1 LASLGR
7 LSERQLDLAR
17 AFFRHQPTGYF
28 LTGGAVLAGWELAHR
43 TTDDLDL
50 FTTLPDVMV
59 TGEQALRRAA
69 AELGGSVTAVTTSP
83 DFRRFVVQFSDESIK
98 VDLVRDYTVQHFA
111 KVQRDGVTTDTAGEI
126 FVNKLC
132 TLVERSEV
140 RDLVDVMLLER
151 TGLGVENELA
161 RAQAKDAG
169 VTPATM
175 AWLLE
180 GLTIPATPPGGVS
193 QQELLDYRASLRD
206 RLLRLSR
213 AG

>member
-1 LASLGR
+1 MPSLGR
-7 LSERQLDLAR
+7 LSRRQLGLAQ
-17 AFFRHQPTGYF
+17 AFFRHQPSGYF

-50 FTTLPDVMV
+50 FTTLPDVMAM
-59 TGEQALRRAA
+59 GEQALRRAA
-69 AELGGSVTAVTTSP
+69 AELGGSVSAITTAP
-83 DFRRFVVQFSDESIK
+83 DFRRFVVQFSDEAIK
-98 VDLVRDYTVQHFA
+98 VDLVRDYSVQHFE
-111 KVQRDGVTTDTAGEI
+111 KVLRDGVVTDTAAEI

-151 TGLGVENELA
+151 AGLRVEDELP
-161 RAQAKDAG
+161 RAEAKDAG

-180 GLTIPATPPGGVS
+180 SLLIPATPPGGVTRE
-193 QQELLDYRASLRD
+193 ELLEYKASLRD
-206 RLLRLSR
+206 RLLRLAR
-213 AG
+213 TG